1 MGFHV
6 LQPAPPLDA
15 LVSRLWDWDMP
26 PASHHLERV
35 LPVPGAALIINLHE
49 NETRVYSDDVE
60 RRCVRSAA
68 SVIGGPCLRS
78 QIIDTSEQVRVL
90 GVVFRPGGAH
100 AFTGED
106 HEALV
111 DRDIGL
117 EDIFGSSA
125 HQLRERLLDT
135 PCPHR
140 RLALL
145 EQWLLAHMRMPQL
158 APEVLYALADMGARP
173 QVARIGRLVRDT
185 GLSEYRFGRLFRR
198 QVGMGPKRYARLM
211 RFRYVVDAVYRS
223 SSVNWSAVAIDGGYG
238 DQAHLVHEFRDFAG
252 MTPTAFMAARGPYL
266 NHLPLDP

>member
-1 MGFHV
+1 MGHLV
-6 LQPAPPLDA
+6 VAPAPPLDA
-15 LVSRLWDWDMP
+15 LISRLWDWDMP
-26 PASHHLERV
+26 PAAHHYERA
-35 LPVPGAALIINLHE
+35 LPVPGASLIINLHE
-49 NETRVYSDDVE
+49 NETRVYQDDAE

-78 QIIDTSEQVRVL
+78 QIIDTAEQVRVM

-125 HQLRERLLDT
+125 HGLRERLLDT
-135 PCPHR
+135 PNAHA

-145 EQWLLAHMRMPQL
+145 EQWLLAHLRMPRL
-158 APEVLYALADMGARP
+158 APEVLYALGEIGARP
-173 QVARIGRLVRDT
+173 QVARIGLLVRDT

-198 QVGMGPKRYARLM
+198 QVGMGPKRYARLV
-211 RFRYVVDAVYRS
+211 RFRSVVDAVYGAAA
-223 SSVNWSAVAIDGGYG
+223 VDWSGVAIDGGYA

-252 MTPTAFMAARGPYL
+252 MTPTAFMAARGPYP
-266 NHLPLDP
+266 NHVPLD

>member
-1 MGFHV
+1 MGHHLLV
-6 LQPAPPLDA
+6 PAPPLDA
-15 LVSRLWDWDMP
+15 LISRLWDWDMP
-26 PASHHLERV
+26 PAAHHYERV

-49 NETRVYSDDVE
+49 DETRVYTDDAQ

-68 SVIGGPCLRS
+68 AVIGGPCLRS
-78 QIIDTSEQVRVL
+78 QIIDTCEQVRVM

-111 DRDIGL
+111 DHDIGL

-125 HQLRERLLDT
+125 HALRERLLHT
-135 PCPHR
+135 PCPHE

-145 EQWLLAHMRMPQL
+145 HGWLLMHMRTPRL
-158 APEVLYALADMGARP
+158 APEVTYALGEIGARP
-173 QVARIGRLVRDT
+173 QVARIAALVQDT

-211 RFRYVVDAVYRS
+211 RFRHVVDAVYRS
-223 SSVNWSAVAIDGGYG
+223 GIVDWSAVAADGGYT
-238 DQAHLVHEFRDFAG
+238 DQSHLVHEFREFAG
-252 MTPTAFMAARGPYL
+252 MTPTAFMAARGPYA
-266 NHLPLDP
+266 NHLPLV